1 MKRGYSAGMLAALTL
16 LVAPAASP
24 AAAGD
29 VYVADQSAGP
39 GGTGAIFRVDLA
51 TGTATPLT
59 VGPPLEDPADMAF
72 DRDGTLLVTDEVA
85 AAIFRIDLATGATT
99 EVARGGELTNPWGV
113 AFGPDDRLFVA
124 DAGFGSP

>member
-1 MKRGYSAGMLAALTL
+1 MKRGQAAGMWIALAL
-16 LVAPAASP
+16 LAVPAGAQ
-24 AAAGD
+24 AEAGD

-59 VGPPLEDPADMAF
+59 LGPPLEDPADMAF
-72 DRDGTLLVTDEVA
+72 ARDGSLLVTDEVA
-85 AAIFRIDLATGATT
+85 AAIFRIDLATGVPT

-124 DAGFGSP
+124 DA